1 MSKKV
6 IIIGSGLGGLSC
18 GVILAKNGY
27 QVTVLEQG
35 AQIGGCLQCFTR
47 KGAKFE
53 TGMHF
58 IGSASQGQTLQRL
71 MRYLEIDQQVHLS
84 RLAPDGYDVVSLGGK
99 TYRFPNGREAFIRQM
114 SEYFPEQH
122 DNLVRYY
129 DLVES
134 IAQAS
139 SLHSLKHAESDASV
153 NTEYLLRSINEV
165 IDEVITNPTLAKVLV
180 GNLPLYAAE
189 KDKTPFSTL
198 AFITDFYN
206 QSAYRIQ
213 GGSDTVAQAL
223 ADTLKR
229 YGGKV
234 LTRKQV
240 TRILCDEKH
249 AVGVEI
255 NGNPDSL
262 SEVGGRSLNSSAETI
277 PCDYVIS
284 DVHPMRTL
292 RMLDTKLIRPAYR
305 KRINEIPQTVGT
317 FSVYLKF
324 KEEKMPYM
332 NYNYYGYQKD
342 TPWNCEKYSE
352 QSWPEGF
359 LYMHFPTTSSEV
371 NPPAFA
377 STGVI
382 LSYMRMEDVER
393 WRGTQVGRRGED
405 YEAFKRQKAEKL
417 IDVVAQHF
425 PDIRESIET
434 YYTSTPLTYLDY
446 TGTENGAMYGNA
458 KDIRK
463 SSAYR
468 VAQRTKVPNL
478 YLTGQNINSHGM
490 LGVLVGT
497 IVTCSEFL
505 TAEKIYEQINE
516 ANNKV

>member
-1 MSKKV
+1 MGKKV

-58 IGSASQGQTLQRL
+58 IGSAAPGQTLQRL

-84 RLAPDGYDVVSLGGK
+84 RLDPKGYDVVSLEGK
-99 TYRFPNGREAFIRQM
+99 TYRFPNGKEAFIRQM
-114 SEYFPEQH
+114 SAYFPQQH
-122 DNLVRYY
+122 DNLVRYF

-139 SLHSLKHAESDASV
+139 SLHSLRHAESDASV
-153 NTEYLLRSINEV
+153 NTEYLLRPINEV
-165 IDEVITNPTLAKVLV
+165 IDEVITDPTLAKVLV

-213 GGSDTVAQAL
+213 GGSDVVAHAL
-223 ADTLKR
+223 ADTIRR
-229 YGGKV
+229 YGGEV

-240 TRILCDEKH
+240 TRIICDDKQ
-249 AVGVEI
+249 AVGVEV
-255 NGNPDSL
+255 SQ
-262 SEVGGRSLNSSAETI
+262 EVI

-284 DVHPMRTL
+284 DVHPKRTL

-305 KRINEIPQTVGT
+305 HRIDQIPQTVGT

-324 KEEKMPYM
+324 KKGAMPYM

-342 TPWNCEKYSE
+342 TPWDCEKYS
-352 QSWPEGF
+352 SLTWPEGF
-359 LYMHFPTTSSEV
+359 LYMHFCQDASP
-371 NPPAFA
+371 FA

-382 LSYMRMEDVER
+382 LSYMRMEEVER

-405 YEAFKRQKAEKL
+405 YEAFKHQRAERL

-425 PDIRESIET
+425 PDIRNQIET

-446 TGTENGAMYGNA
+446 TGTEDGSMYGNA
-458 KDIRK
+458 KDIRM

-516 ANNKV
+516 ANP